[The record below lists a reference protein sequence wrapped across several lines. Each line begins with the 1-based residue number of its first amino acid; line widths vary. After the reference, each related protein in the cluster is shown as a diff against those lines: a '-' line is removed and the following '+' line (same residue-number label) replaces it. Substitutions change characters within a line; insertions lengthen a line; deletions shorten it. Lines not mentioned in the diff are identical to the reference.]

1 MSDQIKISN
10 LKKSF
15 LRNGDTQVVL
25 EIPDLIINKNEFVS
39 LVGASRCGKTTLL
52 NILAGFIPFDS
63 GSINFFGK
71 SDLKPGSDRACVFQE
86 DAVFPWM
93 TVRENI
99 GYGLTRKR
107 INKIRKNEIIT
118 HYLNLVNLE
127 NEGGQYPKQLSG
139 GMRKRVDLAR
149 AMANS
154 PDTILMD
161 EPFGALDYRT
171 RKDLQERFI
180 RILELEIKTIIFV
193 THDISEALYLSDRV
207 IILSQSPGRVLSDI
221 RVPFTKPRNRIIC
234 DTPEFI
240 SLRNKIETIISS
252 NVNT

>member
-1 MSDQIKISN
+1 MVDIIHILN
-10 LKKSF
+10 LRKSF
-15 LRNGDTQVVL
+15 LRDKEVQLVL
-25 EIPDLIINKNEFVS
+25 EIPDLVIHKNEFVS
-39 LVGASRCGKTTLL
+39 LVGASGCGKTTLL

-63 GSINFFGK
+63 GNIKFFGK
-71 SDLKPGSDRACVFQE
+71 TNLKPGADRACVFQE

-93 TVRENI
+93 TVKDNI
-99 GYGLTRKR
+99 GYGLNRKN
-107 INKIRKNEIIT
+107 INTVRKNEIIT

-127 NEGGQYPKQLSG
+127 NDGCQYPKQLSG

-171 RKDLQERFI
+171 RKDLQDRFI
-180 RILELEIKTIIFV
+180 RILEIETKTIIFV

-207 IILSQSPGRVLSDI
+207 IILSQSPGRILSDI
-221 RVPFTKPRNRIIC
+221 KVPFSKPRSRSIC
-234 DTPEFI
+234 DTPQFI
-240 SLRNKIETIISS
+240 SLRNKIETIILS
-252 NVNT
+252 NVNE